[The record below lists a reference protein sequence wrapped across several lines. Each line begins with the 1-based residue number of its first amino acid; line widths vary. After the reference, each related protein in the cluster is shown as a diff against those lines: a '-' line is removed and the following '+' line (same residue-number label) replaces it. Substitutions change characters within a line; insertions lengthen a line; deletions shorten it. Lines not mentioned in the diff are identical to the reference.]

1 MAVER
6 LQSCDNI
13 VALSQ
18 ELGVHRRLLYQW
30 RDQSEAFE
38 SAESPPGSS
47 RESTLRK
54 EISQLQRVLAEKTLE
69 VDFFK
74 GALQKVE
81 ARRRNSGMT
90 GEKASTTKSRS
101 DALARQLKHRA
112 HVSTGG
118 SESSGVLSFS
128 ARAGAGGGRDGNA
141 LSDQEIA
148 VEHRRRYGY
157 RRITAE
163 LRRRG
168 MRVNHKR
175 VLRILRED
183 NLLGVQPR
191 AFVVDHGYRARA
203 WRSI

>member
-1 MAVER
+1 MAKKRLRRHTKEFRRRAVER

-38 SAESPPGSS
+38 SAESPPGNA

-90 GEKASTTKSRS
+90 GEKASTTKS
-101 DALARQLKHRA
+101 K
-112 HVSTGG
+112 
-118 SESSGVLSFS
+118 
-128 ARAGAGGGRDGNA
+128 
-141 LSDQEIA
+141 
-148 VEHRRRYGY
+148 
-157 RRITAE
+157 
-163 LRRRG
+163 
-168 MRVNHKR
+168 K
-175 VLRILRED
+175 
-183 NLLGVQPR
+183 
-191 AFVVDHGYRARA
+191 
-203 WRSI
+203 